1 MYIQISARRSFK
13 IYGCTSDKFTSK
25 LEDARRRINN
35 MEEPNDPF
43 ISAFGVDY
51 AAHFGDP
58 LKAIEGA
65 LRVRDPG
72 WSIISRNRKRKARS

>member
-1 MYIQISARRSFK
+1 MRGAESA
-13 IYGCTSDKFTSK
+13 
-25 LEDARRRINN
+25 
-35 MEEPNDPF
+35 MEKPNDPF

-65 LRVRDPG
+65 LRGVTQG
-72 WSIISRNRKRKARS
+72 GA